1 MLVQNTNYNFSFSNY
16 YSYYGCHCCFS
27 ESFHAEETTSSA
39 SSLTDCQCHE
49 KQLVNPHAG
58 SVTGVISGI
67 LELLSL
73 LRILGEAYRFS
84 CLYRCRV
91 IPFY

>member
-1 MLVQNTNYNFSFSNY
+1 MFVIAAFL
-16 YSYYGCHCCFS
+16 
-27 ESFHAEETTSSA
+27 ESFPGEETTSST
-39 SSLTDCQCHE
+39 STLTDCKCHE
-49 KQLVNPHAG
+49 KQHVNQHAG
-58 SVTGVISGI
+58 GVTGVTSQNSRVAISGI
-67 LELLSL
+67 LELLGL